1 VPALVSVTASGS
13 SAPSPRVVIVGAAGF
28 TNLGDDAILRAM
40 LAELRRVLPGPAFIV
55 AGGPHPVAEPG
66 IEWIHV
72 RDIRAVD
79 AAIARSDLVIV
90 GGGGFIYDYD
100 AILTP
105 RDYFRGDI
113 TFMYPYFRAA
123 QAASARGVP
132 LYFYAVGVDS
142 LVTPV
147 GRAFARDVLSLA
159 SAITVRD
166 ELSLLEV
173 RRAGVDP
180 ALVEVTADPAVTA
193 GTAADEWRERPL
205 GRVVVFVTRPWLRWA
220 GTWTPSASQLYDT
233 YVGWLASAADH
244 AAEAWDA
251 TPVFLPGQRYND
263 DDLETAA
270 EVVARMSAGGRARLV
285 HEVTDDEQYRAALAS
300 ADAVVSSRLHPV
312 ILACNGDVPVVGVA
326 ITEKVRAFFL
336 ALGISEQLISPWA
349 ACSKQVRDALD
360 RALGE
365 PDPIRARVQTGLAR
379 QRSAAARNPVV
390 ARELLALSSARAR

>member
-1 VPALVSVTASGS
+1 MPALVSVTASGS

-40 LAELRRVLPGPAFIV
+40 LAELRGVLPGPAFIV

-166 ELSLLEV
+166 EPSPPEV

-220 GTWTPSASQLYDT
+220 GTWTPSASAALRHIR
-233 YVGWLASAADH
+233 WLARVRGRSRRRSLGR
-244 AAEAWDA
+244 DA
-251 TPVFLPGQRYND
+251 RVPPRRKRYND

-270 EVVARMSAGGRARLV
+270 EVVARMSAWW
-285 HEVTDDEQYRAALAS
+285 AS
-300 ADAVVSSRLHPV
+300 A
-312 ILACNGDVPVVGVA
+312 
-326 ITEKVRAFFL
+326 
-336 ALGISEQLISPWA
+336 
-349 ACSKQVRDALD
+349 
-360 RALGE
+360 
-365 PDPIRARVQTGLAR
+365 ARPRGHGR
-379 QRSAAARNPVV
+379 
-390 ARELLALSSARAR
+390 